1 MECVFDSWN
10 RMKRNWTGWR
20 QWRGS
25 TNFLTCTG
33 FDFTWTAFFF
43 PQGKLNLSIGHWV
56 KQRLTVAINLYFSII
71 CPKIS
76 TRIQSPS
83 YLNTATTWGQNEHLL
98 KRFFTA
104 IYQKF
109 KRNRICECKN
119 CFRIY
124 DMSMIGNCAISELK
138 THKLHTRCLMGS
150 HEFHWERKNKLKT
163 ITSNLSP
170 AHGLVIM
177 LPVFNVGNHLFIVS
191 AESKLPWSNWSNCTL
206 CLHPHP
212 ISNCA

>member
-1 MECVFDSWN
+1 MYWFWLHLNC
-10 RMKRNWTGWR
+10 
-20 QWRGS
+20 
-25 TNFLTCTG
+25 
-33 FDFTWTAFFF
+33 FFF
-43 PQGKLNLSIGHWV
+43 SSRKTESFYRTLSKTAANCCNQLIFFDYMP
-56 KQRLTVAINLYFSII
+56 KNINKNPVAIIFKHGNNLGPKWVLIEAIFHGNL
-71 CPKIS
+71 PKI
-76 TRIQSPS
+76 QAQP
-83 YLNTATTWGQNEHLL
+83 
-98 KRFFTA
+98 
-104 IYQKF
+104 
-109 KRNRICECKN
+109 RICECKN
-119 CFRIY
+119 YYRIY